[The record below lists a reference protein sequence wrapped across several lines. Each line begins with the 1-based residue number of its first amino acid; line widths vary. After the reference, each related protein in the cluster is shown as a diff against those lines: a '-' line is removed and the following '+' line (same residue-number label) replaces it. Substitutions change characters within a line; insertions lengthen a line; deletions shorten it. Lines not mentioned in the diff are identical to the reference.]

1 MPYAADV
8 VARRAGGRMFEALG
22 RFVVRRAWWVI
33 VGWLVAAVAVIFT
46 APSLGDI
53 TSADQGSFLPESY
66 ESVQAIELAE
76 KAFPEQAMASAAV
89 VVKRA
94 DGQPLTPAD
103 EAKVGQFAEALR
115 ARNIDATS
123 GYLTGPPAVA
133 EDRSVQLV
141 NVGLDAPT
149 PDDPVLLDAVRDIRA
164 AMGPELAGSGLTAG
178 VAGDVASF
186 VDNEDTF
193 NRAFS
198 VVGISTFVLIIGLV
212 LAIFRSPIAA
222 LLPILVIGV
231 VYSVTTGLVAAAG
244 QAFDFTVSQDLQ
256 TILLIV
262 LFGIG
267 TDYILF
273 LLFRYRERL
282 RAGDDKRTA
291 MVVSVARVGDVIASA
306 AGAVIVAFLVL
317 LLASLGFFGS
327 LGPALAI
334 AVGVMLVTSLTLIPA
349 LVSRLGRFVFWPSKS
364 WQRQPKA
371 TVAHRLGMAIGRRP
385 AVVAAVSGAVLVA
398 LAAGTLSYKADY
410 DFSAGFPQDTESARA
425 AADLQ
430 RGFAAGALAP
440 TEAYLTTTDGS
451 ALNDTQVSAF
461 AAAAAKAPGVGQ
473 AQPPERGSDPS
484 VARVNLLLSQN
495 PVSNEAITLVRED
508 LRDALHSAAPEG
520 TKAVVG
526 GTTAIFADINSA
538 NNRDLSVILPAAA
551 GLIALILALLLR
563 SLVAPIYL
571 VVAVLLNFAAT
582 LGATVYVFQ
591 GLQDQPGVTFQLPII
606 LYLFVVAI
614 GTDYNILMIARLREE
629 AREGKEPR
637 DAAAIGVEHAG
648 PTVAAAGLIL
658 AGTFAVLMLAP
669 ISFLQQ
675 MGFAVA
681 IGIVLSAF
689 VMSMFFVP
697 ALTALIGHGAW
708 WPGHGDRRPA
718 GASPIEAGPAGVT
731 SPVGVPSS

>member
-1 MPYAADV
+1 
-8 VARRAGGRMFEALG
+8 MFERLG

-33 VGWLVAAVAVIFT
+33 GGWLLAAAAIVFT
-46 APSLGDI
+46 TPSLSDI
-53 TSADQGSFLPESY
+53 TSADQESFLPHSY
-66 ESVQAIELAE
+66 ESVQATELGK
-76 KAFPEQAMASAAV
+76 KAFPQQATATATI

-103 EAKVGQFAEALR
+103 QAKVGQLAQSLK
-115 ARNIDATS
+115 ARNIAHTS
-123 GYLTGPPAVA
+123 GYLTGPQAVA
-133 EDRSVQLV
+133 PDKSVQVV
-141 NVGLDAPT
+141 NVGLSAVA
-149 PDDPVLLDAVRDIRA
+149 PDDPGLLDAVRDLRA
-164 AMGPELAGSGLTAG
+164 AIGPDLAGSGLTAG

-193 NRAFS
+193 NKAFS
-198 VVGISTFVLIIGLV
+198 VVGIATIILIIGLI
-212 LAIFRSPIAA
+212 LIIFRSPIAA
-222 LLPILVIGV
+222 LLPVVVIGV
-231 VYSVTTGLVAAAG
+231 VLTITTGLVAAAG
-244 QAFDFTVSQDLQ
+244 KAFDLSVSQDLQ

-291 MVVSVARVGDVIASA
+291 MIVSVQRVGEVITSA

-334 AVGVMLVTSLTLIPA
+334 AVAVMLVTSLTLIPA
-349 LVSRLGRFVFWPSKS
+349 VVSLLGRYVFWPSKA
-364 WQRQPKA
+364 WRRPPKA
-371 TVAHRLGMAIGRRP
+371 TMSHRLGSAIGRRP
-385 AVVAAVSGAVLVA
+385 ALVAAASGALLVA
-398 LAAGTLSYKADY
+398 LAAGVLSYKADY
-410 DFSAGFPQDTESARA
+410 DFSAGFPQDTESAKA
-425 AADLQ
+425 AKDLQ
-430 RGFAAGALAP
+430 HGFAAGALAP
-440 TEAYLTTTDGS
+440 TEVYLTTGNGS
-451 ALNDTQVSAF
+451 PLTEQQVSDF
-461 AAAAAKAPGVGQ
+461 AAAAAGAPGVGRV
-473 AQPPERGSDPS
+473 QPPERSSDPS
-484 VARVNLLLSQN
+484 VARVNLLLNEN
-495 PVSNEAITLVRED
+495 PVSNKAITLVRDD
-508 LRDALHSAAPEG
+508 LRDALHKAAPQG
-520 TKAVVG
+520 TRALVG

-538 NNRDLSVILPAAA
+538 NNRDLSVILPVAA

-571 VVAVLLNFAAT
+571 VIAVLLNFAAT
-582 LGATVYVFQ
+582 LGATVYLFQ
-591 GLQDQPGVTFQLPII
+591 GLQDKPGVTFQLPII

-629 AREGKEPR
+629 AREGNEPHE
-637 DAAAIGVEHAG
+637 AAAIGVEHAG

-658 AGTFAVLMLAP
+658 AGTFGVLMLAP

-697 ALTALIGHGAW
+697 ALTALIGHKAW
-708 WPGHGDRRPA
+708 WPGHGDQRPA
-718 GASPIEAGPAGVT
+718 SDRQLPPEPASVANA
-731 SPVGVPSS
+731 

>member
-1 MPYAADV
+1 
-8 VARRAGGRMFEALG
+8 MFERLG
-22 RFVVRRAWWVI
+22 RFVVGKAWWVI
-33 VGWLVAAVAVIFT
+33 AGWVIAAAAIILT
-46 APSLGDI
+46 TPSLSDI
-53 TSADQGSFLPESY
+53 TSADQESFLPRSY
-66 ESVQAIELAE
+66 ESVQATELGQ
-76 KAFPEQAMASAAV
+76 KAFPQQAAATATI

-94 DGQPLTPAD
+94 DGQKLTPAD
-103 EAKVGQFAEALR
+103 EAKVGQVAQSLK
-115 ARNIDATS
+115 ARNIPKTS

-133 EDRSVQLV
+133 PDKSVQVV
-141 NVGLDAPT
+141 NVGLEAT
-149 PDDPVLLDAVRDIRA
+149 APDDPALLKAVRDLRA
-164 AMGPELAGSGLTAG
+164 ALGPELAGSGLTAG

-193 NRAFS
+193 NSAFA
-198 VVGISTFVLIIGLV
+198 VVGVATIILIIGLI
-212 LAIFRSPIAA
+212 LIIFRSPIAA
-222 LLPILVIGV
+222 LLPVVVVSLVLTI
-231 VYSVTTGLVAAAG
+231 TTGLVAAAG
-244 QAFDFTVSQDLQ
+244 KAFDLNVSQDLQ

-291 MVVSVARVGDVIASA
+291 MIVSVQRVGEVITSA

-334 AVGVMLVTSLTLIPA
+334 AVAVMLITSLTLIPA
-349 LVSRLGRFVFWPSKS
+349 VVSLLGRYVFWPSKA
-364 WQRQPKA
+364 WQRTPKA
-371 TVAHRLGMAIGRRP
+371 TLSRRLGTAVGRKP
-385 AVVAAVSGAVLVA
+385 ALVAAASGALLVA
-398 LAAGTLSYKADY
+398 LAAGVLGYKADY
-410 DFSAGFPQDTESARA
+410 DFSSGFPQDTESAKA

-440 TEAYLTTTDGS
+440 TEVYLTTGNGTPLTEQQVTD
-451 ALNDTQVSAF
+451 F

-473 AQPPERGSDPS
+473 VQPPERSSDPS
-484 VARVNLLLSQN
+484 VARVNLLLNEN
-495 PVSNEAITLVRED
+495 PVSNEAITLVRDD
-508 LRDALHSAAPEG
+508 LRSALHEAAPSG
-520 TKAVVG
+520 TKALVG

-538 NNRDLSVILPAAA
+538 NNRDLSVILPVAAA
-551 GLIALILALLLR
+551 LIALILALLLR

-571 VVAVLLNFAAT
+571 VIAVLLNFAAT
-582 LGATVYVFQ
+582 LGATVYLFQ
-591 GLQDQPGVTFQLPII
+591 GLQGKPGVTFQLPII

-629 AREGKEPR
+629 AREGNEPHE
-637 DAAAIGVEHAG
+637 AAAIGVEHAG

-658 AGTFAVLMLAP
+658 AGTFGVLMLAP

-697 ALTALIGHGAW
+697 ALTALIGHKAW
-708 WPGHGDRRPA
+708 WPGHGDERRVDGPQAPPEPA
-718 GASPIEAGPAGVT
+718 SVASA
-731 SPVGVPSS
+731 

>member
-1 MPYAADV
+1 MIAGWV
-8 VARRAGGRMFEALG
+8 VA
-22 RFVVRRAWWVI
+22 
-33 VGWLVAAVAVIFT
+33 AAAIIAT
-46 APSLGDI
+46 TPSLSDI
-53 TSADQGSFLPESY
+53 TSADQESFLPRSY
-66 ESVQAIELAE
+66 ESVQATELGQ
-76 KAFPEQAMASAAV
+76 KAFPQQATATAII

-94 DGQPLTPAD
+94 DGQKLTPAD
-103 EAKVGQFAEALR
+103 EAKVGQLAQALK
-115 ARNIDATS
+115 AKNIPHTS

-133 EDRSVQLV
+133 PDKSVQII

-149 PDDPVLLDAVRDIRA
+149 PDDPALLDAVRDLRA
-164 AMGPELAGSGLTAG
+164 DIGPELANSGLTAG

-193 NRAFS
+193 NSAFA
-198 VVGISTFVLIIGLV
+198 VVGIATIILIIGLI
-212 LAIFRSPIAA
+212 LLIFRSPIAA
-222 LLPILVIGV
+222 LLPVVVVGV
-231 VYSVTTGLVAAAG
+231 VLSITTGLVAAAG
-244 QAFDFTVSQDLQ
+244 KAFDLSVSQDLQ

-291 MVVSVARVGDVIASA
+291 MIVTVQRVGEVITSA

-334 AVGVMLVTSLTLIPA
+334 AVGVMLVTSLTLVPA
-349 LVSRLGRFVFWPSKS
+349 VVSLLGRYVFWPSKA
-364 WQRQPKA
+364 WQRTPKA
-371 TVAHRLGMAIGRRP
+371 TISHRLGTAVGRRP
-385 AVVAAVSGAVLVA
+385 ALVAAASGVLLVA
-398 LAAGTLSYKADY
+398 LAAGVLGYKADY
-410 DFSAGFPQDTESARA
+410 DFSAGFPQDTESAKA
-425 AADLQ
+425 AQDLQ

-440 TEAYLTTTDGS
+440 TEVYLTTSNGS
-451 ALNDTQVSAF
+451 PLTEQQVSEF
-461 AAAAAKAPGVGQ
+461 AAAVAKAPGVGQ
-473 AQPPERGSDPS
+473 AQPPERSTDPS
-484 VARVNLLLSQN
+484 VARVNLLLNEN
-495 PVSNEAITLVRED
+495 PVSNEAINLVRED
-508 LRDALHSAAPEG
+508 LRGAVHASAPPGTRAL
-520 TKAVVG
+520 VG

-538 NNRDLSVILPAAA
+538 NNRDLSVILPVAA

-571 VVAVLLNFAAT
+571 VIAVLLNFAAT
-582 LGATVYVFQ
+582 LGATVYLFQ
-591 GLQDQPGVTFQLPII
+591 GLQGEPGVTFQLPII

-629 AREGKEPR
+629 AREGNEPR
-637 DAAAIGVEHAG
+637 KAAAIGVEHAG

-658 AGTFAVLMLAP
+658 AGTFAVLLLAP

-697 ALTALIGHGAW
+697 ALTALIGHKAW
-708 WPGHGDRRPA
+708 WPGHGDERP
-718 GASPIEAGPAGVT
+718 T
-731 SPVGVPSS
+731 SGRHARAVDQPV

>member
-1 MPYAADV
+1 
-8 VARRAGGRMFEALG
+8 MFERLG
-22 RFVVRRAWWVI
+22 RFVVGRAWWVI
-33 VGWLVAAVAVIFT
+33 AGWVVAAAAIIAT
-46 APSLGDI
+46 TPSLSDI
-53 TSADQGSFLPESY
+53 TSADQESFLPRSY
-66 ESVQAIELAE
+66 ESVQATELGQ
-76 KAFPEQAMASAAV
+76 KAFPQQATATAII

-94 DGQPLTPAD
+94 DGQKLTPAD
-103 EAKVGQFAEALR
+103 EAKVGQLAQALK
-115 ARNIDATS
+115 AKNIPHTS

-133 EDRSVQLV
+133 PDKSVQII

-149 PDDPVLLDAVRDIRA
+149 PDDPALLDAVRDMRA
-164 AMGPELAGSGLTAG
+164 DIGPELANSGLTAG

-193 NRAFS
+193 NNAFA
-198 VVGISTFVLIIGLV
+198 VVGIATIILIIGLI
-212 LAIFRSPIAA
+212 LIIFRSPIAA
-222 LLPILVIGV
+222 LLPVVVVGV
-231 VYSVTTGLVAAAG
+231 VLSITTGLVAAAG
-244 QAFDFTVSQDLQ
+244 KAFDLSVSQDLQ

-291 MVVSVARVGDVIASA
+291 MIVTVQRVGEVITSA

-334 AVGVMLVTSLTLIPA
+334 AVGVMLVTSLTLVPA
-349 LVSRLGRFVFWPSKS
+349 VVSLLGRYVFWPSKA
-364 WQRQPKA
+364 WQRAPKA
-371 TVAHRLGMAIGRRP
+371 TISHRLGTVVGRRP
-385 AVVAAVSGAVLVA
+385 ALVAAASGVLLVA
-398 LAAGTLSYKADY
+398 LAAGVLGYKADY
-410 DFSAGFPQDTESARA
+410 DFSAGFPQDTESAKA
-425 AADLQ
+425 AQDLQ

-440 TEAYLTTTDGS
+440 TEVYLTTSNGS
-451 ALNDTQVSAF
+451 PLTEQQVNDF
-461 AAAAAKAPGVGQ
+461 AAAVAKAPGVGQ
-473 AQPPERGSDPS
+473 AQPPERSTDPG
-484 VARVNLLLSQN
+484 VARVNLLLNEN
-495 PVSNEAITLVRED
+495 PVSNEAINLVRED
-508 LRDALHSAAPEG
+508 LRDAVHAAAPPG
-520 TKAVVG
+520 TRALVG

-538 NNRDLSVILPAAA
+538 NNRDLSVILPVAA

-571 VVAVLLNFAAT
+571 VIAVLLNFAAT
-582 LGATVYVFQ
+582 LGATVYLFQ
-591 GLQDQPGVTFQLPII
+591 GLQGEPGVTFQLPII

-629 AREGKEPR
+629 AREGNEPR
-637 DAAAIGVEHAG
+637 KAAAIGVEHAG
-648 PTVAAAGLIL
+648 PTVSAAGLIL
-658 AGTFAVLMLAP
+658 AGTFAVLLLAP

-697 ALTALIGHGAW
+697 ALTALIGHKAW
-708 WPGHGDRRPA
+708 WPGHGDERPA
-718 GASPIEAGPAGVT
+718 GGPHTPQEPATMANG
-731 SPVGVPSS
+731 

>member
-1 MPYAADV
+1 
-8 VARRAGGRMFEALG
+8 MFERLG
-22 RFVVRRAWWVI
+22 RFVVGRAWWVI
-33 VGWLVAAVAVIFT
+33 AGWVLAAAAIILT
-46 APSLGDI
+46 TPSLSDI
-53 TSADQGSFLPESY
+53 TSADQESFLPRSY
-66 ESVQAIELAE
+66 ESVQATELGQ
-76 KAFPEQAMASAAV
+76 KAFPQQATATAII

-94 DGQPLTPAD
+94 DGQKLTPAD
-103 EAKVGQFAEALR
+103 EAKVGQLAQALK
-115 ARNIDATS
+115 AKNIPHTS

-133 EDRSVQLV
+133 PDKSVQIV

-149 PDDPVLLDAVRDIRA
+149 PDDPALLDAVRDLRA
-164 AMGPELAGSGLTAG
+164 DIGPELANSGLTAG

-193 NRAFS
+193 NNAFA
-198 VVGISTFVLIIGLV
+198 VVGVATIILIIGLI
-212 LAIFRSPIAA
+212 LIIFRSPIAA
-222 LLPILVIGV
+222 LLPVVVVGV
-231 VYSVTTGLVAAAG
+231 VLSITTGLVAAAG
-244 QAFDFTVSQDLQ
+244 KAFDLSVSQDLQ

-291 MVVSVARVGDVIASA
+291 MIVSVQRVGEVITSA

-334 AVGVMLVTSLTLIPA
+334 AVGVMLVTSLTLVPA
-349 LVSRLGRFVFWPSKS
+349 VVSLLGRYVFWPSKA
-364 WQRQPKA
+364 WQRTPKA
-371 TVAHRLGMAIGRRP
+371 TMSHRLGTAVGRRP
-385 AVVAAVSGAVLVA
+385 ALVAAASGVLLVA
-398 LAAGTLSYKADY
+398 LAAGVLGYKADY
-410 DFSAGFPQDTESARA
+410 DFSAGFPQDTESAKA
-425 AADLQ
+425 AQDLQ

-440 TEAYLTTTDGS
+440 TEVYLTTSNGS
-451 ALNDTQVSAF
+451 PLTEQQVSDF
-461 AAAAAKAPGVGQ
+461 AAAVAKGPGVGQ
-473 AQPPERGSDPS
+473 AQPPERSTDPS
-484 VARVNLLLSQN
+484 VARVNLLLDEN

-508 LRDALHSAAPEG
+508 LRDAVHAAAPPG
-520 TKAVVG
+520 TRALVG

-538 NNRDLSVILPAAA
+538 NNRDLSVILPVAA

-571 VVAVLLNFAAT
+571 VIAVLLNFAAT
-582 LGATVYVFQ
+582 LGATVYLFQ
-591 GLQDQPGVTFQLPII
+591 GVQGEPGVTFQLPII

-629 AREGKEPR
+629 AREGNEPHQ
-637 DAAAIGVEHAG
+637 AAAIGVEHAG

-658 AGTFAVLMLAP
+658 AGTFGVLMLAP

-697 ALTALIGHGAW
+697 ALTALIGHKAW
-708 WPGHGDRRPA
+708 WPGHGDER
-718 GASPIEAGPAGVT
+718 
-731 SPVGVPSS
+731 PVGGPHVPPEPATVAKE

>member
-1 MPYAADV
+1 M
-8 VARRAGGRMFEALG
+8 G
-22 RFVVRRAWWVI
+22 RAWWVI
-33 VGWLVAAVAVIFT
+33 AGWVLAAAAIILT
-46 APSLGDI
+46 TPSLSDI
-53 TSADQGSFLPESY
+53 TSADQESFLPRSY
-66 ESVQAIELAE
+66 ESVQATELGQ
-76 KAFPEQAMASAAV
+76 KAFPQQATATAV
-89 VVKRA
+89 IVVKRA
-94 DGQPLTPAD
+94 DGQKLTPAD
-103 EAKVGQFAEALR
+103 EAKVGQLAQELK
-115 ARNIDATS
+115 ARNIPHTS

-133 EDRSVQLV
+133 PDKSVQII

-149 PDDPVLLDAVRDIRA
+149 PDDPTLLDAVRDLRA
-164 AMGPELAGSGLTAG
+164 DIGPELANSGLSAG

-193 NRAFS
+193 NNAFA
-198 VVGISTFVLIIGLV
+198 VVGIATIILIIGLI
-212 LAIFRSPIAA
+212 LIIFRSPIAA
-222 LLPILVIGV
+222 LLPVVVVGV
-231 VYSVTTGLVAAAG
+231 VLSITTGLVAAAG
-244 QAFDFTVSQDLQ
+244 KAFDLSVSQDLQ

-291 MVVSVARVGDVIASA
+291 MIVTVQRVGEVITSA

-334 AVGVMLVTSLTLIPA
+334 AVGVMLVTSLTLVPA
-349 LVSRLGRFVFWPSKS
+349 VVSLLGRYVFWPSKA
-364 WQRQPKA
+364 WQRTPKA
-371 TVAHRLGMAIGRRP
+371 TLSHRLGTTVGRRP
-385 AVVAAVSGAVLVA
+385 ALVAAISGVILVA
-398 LAAGTLSYKADY
+398 LAAGVLSYKADY
-410 DFSAGFPQDTESARA
+410 DFSAGFPQDTESAKA
-425 AADLQ
+425 AQDLQ

-440 TEAYLTTTDGS
+440 TEVYLTTTNRS
-451 ALNDTQVSAF
+451 PLTEQQVNDF
-461 AAAAAKAPGVGQ
+461 AAAVAKAPGVGQ
-473 AQPPERGSDPS
+473 AQPPERSTDPS
-484 VARVNLLLSQN
+484 VARVNLLLNEN

-508 LRDALHSAAPEG
+508 LRGAVHASAPPGTRAL
-520 TKAVVG
+520 VG

-538 NNRDLSVILPAAA
+538 NNRDLSVILPVAA

-571 VVAVLLNFAAT
+571 VIAVLLNFAAT
-582 LGATVYVFQ
+582 LGATVYLFQ
-591 GLQDQPGVTFQLPII
+591 GLQGEPGVTFQLPII

-629 AREGKEPR
+629 AREGSEPHE
-637 DAAAIGVEHAG
+637 AAAIGVQHAG

-658 AGTFAVLMLAP
+658 AGTFAVLLLAP

-697 ALTALIGHGAW
+697 ALTALIGHKAW
-708 WPGHGDRRPA
+708 WPGHGDERP
-718 GASPIEAGPAGVT
+718 T
-731 SPVGVPSS
+731 SGRHARAVDQPG

>member
-1 MPYAADV
+1 
-8 VARRAGGRMFEALG
+8 MFERLG

-33 VGWLVAAVAVIFT
+33 AGWVLAAVAIVVT
-46 APSLGDI
+46 TPSLSDI
-53 TSADQGSFLPESY
+53 TSADQGSFLPRSY
-66 ESVQAIELAE
+66 ESVQAIELA
-76 KAFPEQAMASAAV
+76 KRTFPQQATATATI

-103 EAKVGQFAEALR
+103 EAKVSQLAQSLKAK
-115 ARNIDATS
+115 NISHTS
-123 GYLTGPPAVA
+123 GYLTGPQAVA
-133 EDRSVQLV
+133 PDKSVQVV
-141 NVGLDAPT
+141 NVGLDAVA
-149 PDDPVLLDAVRDIRA
+149 PDDPALLDAVRDLRA
-164 AMGPELAGSGLTAG
+164 AIGPELAGSGLTAG

-193 NRAFS
+193 NQAFA
-198 VVGISTFVLIIGLV
+198 VVGIATIILIIGLI
-212 LAIFRSPIAA
+212 LIIFRSPIAA
-222 LLPILVIGV
+222 LLPVVVIGV
-231 VYSVTTGLVAAAG
+231 VMAVTSGLVAAAG
-244 QAFDFTVSQDLQ
+244 KAFDLNVSQDLQ
-256 TILLIV
+256 TVLLIV

-291 MVVSVARVGDVIASA
+291 MMVSVERVGEVITSA

-349 LVSRLGRFVFWPSKS
+349 VVSLLGRYVFWPSKA
-364 WQRQPKA
+364 WQRAPKA
-371 TVAHRLGMAIGRRP
+371 TMARRLGTAIGRRP
-385 AVVAAVSGAVLVA
+385 ALVAAASGALLVA
-398 LAAGTLSYKADY
+398 LAAGSLSYKADY
-410 DFSAGFPQDTESARA
+410 DFSSGFPQDTESAKA

-440 TEAYLTTTDGS
+440 TEAYLTTDNGS
-451 ALNDTQVSAF
+451 PLTEQQVTEF
-461 AAAAAKAPGVGQ
+461 AAAAAGAPGVGR
-473 AQPPERGSDPS
+473 AQPPERSNDPS
-484 VARVNLLLSQN
+484 VARVNLLLDEN
-495 PVSNEAITLVRED
+495 PVSNEAITLVRDD
-508 LRDALHSAAPEG
+508 LRDDLHAAAPPG
-520 TKAVVG
+520 TRAVVG
-526 GTTAIFADINSA
+526 GPTAIFADINSA
-538 NNRDLSVILPAAA
+538 NNRDLSVILPVAA

-571 VVAVLLNFAAT
+571 VIAVLLNFAAT
-582 LGATVYVFQ
+582 LGATVYLFQ
-591 GLQDQPGVTFQLPII
+591 GLQDKPGITFQLPII

-629 AREGKEPR
+629 AREGNEPHE
-637 DAAAIGVEHAG
+637 AAAIGVEHAG

-658 AGTFAVLMLAP
+658 AGTFGVLMLAP

-697 ALTALIGHGAW
+697 ALTALIGHKAW
-708 WPGHGDRRPA
+708 WPGHGDERPA
-718 GASPIEAGPAGVT
+718 SGRHAPPEPEPASAAKA
-731 SPVGVPSS
+731 

>member
-1 MPYAADV
+1 
-8 VARRAGGRMFEALG
+8 MFERLG
-22 RFVVRRAWWVI
+22 RFVVGRAWWVI
-33 VGWLVAAVAVIFT
+33 AGWVLAAAAIILT
-46 APSLGDI
+46 TPSLSDI
-53 TSADQGSFLPESY
+53 TSADQESFLPRSY
-66 ESVQAIELAE
+66 ESVQATELGQ
-76 KAFPEQAMASAAV
+76 KAFPQQATATAII

-94 DGQPLTPAD
+94 DGQKLTPAD
-103 EAKVGQFAEALR
+103 EAKVGQLAQSLKAK
-115 ARNIDATS
+115 NIPHTS
-123 GYLTGPPAVA
+123 GYVTGPPAVA
-133 EDRSVQLV
+133 PDKSVQVV
-141 NVGLDAPT
+141 NVGLDAPA
-149 PDDPVLLDAVRDIRA
+149 PDDPALLDAVRDLRA
-164 AMGPELAGSGLTAG
+164 DIGPELANSGLTAG

-193 NRAFS
+193 NSAFA
-198 VVGISTFVLIIGLV
+198 VVGVATIILIIGLI
-212 LAIFRSPIAA
+212 LIIFRSPIAA
-222 LLPILVIGV
+222 LLPVVVVGV
-231 VYSVTTGLVAAAG
+231 VLSITTGLVAAAG
-244 QAFDFTVSQDLQ
+244 KAFDLSVSQDLQ

-291 MVVSVARVGDVIASA
+291 MIVSVQRVGEVITSA

-334 AVGVMLVTSLTLIPA
+334 AVGVMLVTSLTLVPA
-349 LVSRLGRFVFWPSKS
+349 VISLLGRYVFWPSKA
-364 WQRQPKA
+364 WQRAPKA
-371 TVAHRLGMAIGRRP
+371 TISHRLGTVVGRRP
-385 AVVAAVSGAVLVA
+385 ALVAAASGVLLVA
-398 LAAGTLSYKADY
+398 LAAGVLSYKADY
-410 DFSAGFPQDTESARA
+410 DFSAGFPQDTESAKA
-425 AADLQ
+425 AQDLQ

-440 TEAYLTTTDGS
+440 TEVYLTTSNGLPLTEQQV
-451 ALNDTQVSAF
+451 NDF
-461 AAAAAKAPGVGQ
+461 AAAVAKAPGVGQ
-473 AQPPERGSDPS
+473 AQPPERSTDPS
-484 VARVNLLLSQN
+484 VARVNLLLNEN
-495 PVSNEAITLVRED
+495 PVSNDAITLVRED
-508 LRDALHSAAPEG
+508 LRGAVHAAAPPG
-520 TKAVVG
+520 TRALVG

-538 NNRDLSVILPAAA
+538 NNRDLSVILPVAA

-571 VVAVLLNFAAT
+571 VIAVLLNFAAT
-582 LGATVYVFQ
+582 LGATVYLFQ
-591 GLQDQPGVTFQLPII
+591 GLRGEPGVTFQLPII

-629 AREGKEPR
+629 AREGNEPHE
-637 DAAAIGVEHAG
+637 AAAIGVEHAG

-658 AGTFAVLMLAP
+658 AGTFAVLLLAP

-697 ALTALIGHGAW
+697 ALTALIGHKAW
-708 WPGHGDRRPA
+708 WPGHGDERPT
-718 GASPIEAGPAGVT
+718 SGPHTPPEPATVAKG
-731 SPVGVPSS
+731 

>member
-1 MPYAADV
+1 
-8 VARRAGGRMFEALG
+8 MFERLG
-22 RFVVRRAWWVI
+22 RFVVGRAWWVI
-33 VGWLVAAVAVIFT
+33 AGWVLAAAAIILT
-46 APSLGDI
+46 TPSLSDI
-53 TSADQGSFLPESY
+53 TSADQESFLPRSY
-66 ESVQAIELAE
+66 ESVQATELGQ
-76 KAFPEQAMASAAV
+76 KAFPQQATATAII

-94 DGQPLTPAD
+94 DGQKLTPAD
-103 EAKVGQFAEALR
+103 EAKVGQLAQALK
-115 ARNIDATS
+115 AKNIPHTS

-133 EDRSVQLV
+133 PDKSVQIV

-149 PDDPVLLDAVRDIRA
+149 PDDPALLDAVRDLRA
-164 AMGPELAGSGLTAG
+164 DIGPELANSGLTAG

-193 NRAFS
+193 NNAFA
-198 VVGISTFVLIIGLV
+198 VVGVATIILIIGLI
-212 LAIFRSPIAA
+212 LIIFRSPIAA
-222 LLPILVIGV
+222 LLPVVVVGV
-231 VYSVTTGLVAAAG
+231 VLSITTGLVAAAG
-244 QAFDFTVSQDLQ
+244 KAFDLSVSQDLQ

-291 MVVSVARVGDVIASA
+291 MIVSVQRVGEVITSA

-334 AVGVMLVTSLTLIPA
+334 AVGVMLVTSLTLVPA
-349 LVSRLGRFVFWPSKS
+349 VVSLLGRYVFWPSKA
-364 WQRQPKA
+364 WQRAPKA
-371 TVAHRLGMAIGRRP
+371 TISHRLGTAVGRRP
-385 AVVAAVSGAVLVA
+385 ALVAAASGVLLVA
-398 LAAGTLSYKADY
+398 LAAGVLGYKADY
-410 DFSAGFPQDTESARA
+410 DFSAGFPQDTESAKA
-425 AADLQ
+425 AQDLQ

-440 TEAYLTTTDGS
+440 TEVYLTTSNGS
-451 ALNDTQVSAF
+451 PLTEQQVNDF
-461 AAAAAKAPGVGQ
+461 AAAVAKAPGVGQ
-473 AQPPERGSDPS
+473 AQPPERSTDPS
-484 VARVNLLLSQN
+484 VARVNLLLNEN

-508 LRDALHSAAPEG
+508 LRGAVHAAAPPG
-520 TKAVVG
+520 TRALVG

-538 NNRDLSVILPAAA
+538 NNRDLSVILPVAA

-571 VVAVLLNFAAT
+571 VIAVLLNFAAT
-582 LGATVYVFQ
+582 LGATVYLFQ
-591 GLQDQPGVTFQLPII
+591 GLQGEPGVTFQLPII

-629 AREGKEPR
+629 AREGNEPHE
-637 DAAAIGVEHAG
+637 AAAIGVEHAG

-658 AGTFAVLMLAP
+658 AGTFAVLLLAP

-697 ALTALIGHGAW
+697 ALTALIGHKAW
-708 WPGHGDRRPA
+708 WPGHGDERPA
-718 GASPIEAGPAGVT
+718 GGPHAPPEPATVAKG
-731 SPVGVPSS
+731 